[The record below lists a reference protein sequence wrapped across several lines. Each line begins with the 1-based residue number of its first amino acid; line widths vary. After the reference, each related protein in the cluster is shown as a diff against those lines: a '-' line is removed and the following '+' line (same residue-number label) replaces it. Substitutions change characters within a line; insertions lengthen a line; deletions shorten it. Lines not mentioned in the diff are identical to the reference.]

1 MNKDLYT
8 KNIFYLL
15 TFCSIVLLGVIMK
28 LLASVMIP
36 VVIAVLLSCVF
47 YPIVKRL
54 NEKLKMPWVLGSLIM
69 VLAIVILIMILST
82 IIGTSLTTFLGQY
95 PKYESKF
102 LSLYKMYADTFNF
115 QFYDDKSFFEN
126 IWGQLK
132 VREFVQKFALS
143 FSSDLLSFTK
153 SIGMVLLFIA
163 FLLIE
168 MRFGHEK
175 VDAMFKGKSSRR
187 VMNVT
192 RKIMTETVRF
202 LSIKFFI
209 SLATGILVFLCCL
222 ICGVDFAILWAFFA
236 FVMNFIPTFG
246 SIFSVVLTTLF
257 TLLQFYPSMLRTV
270 FIFVSMTTINMVLGN
285 IIEPRVEG
293 KNLGIS
299 PFVILVSLTFWGWMW
314 GFIGMIIAV
323 PMMMIVKIICE
334 NVSFL
339 QPVAI
344 ILGNKLS
351 ETQKG
356 FPPDEEAESEA
367 SETQAAF
374 SGDEEEKAAAVEVFP
389 ADGV

>member
-8 KNIFYLL
+8 RNIFYLL
-15 TFCSIVLLGVIMK
+15 IFCSIVLLGVIMK

-54 NEKLKMPWVLGSLIM
+54 NEKLRMPWVIGSLIM
-69 VLAIVILIMILST
+69 VLAIVIIIMILST
-82 IIGTSLTTFLGQY
+82 IIGTSLTAFLGQY

-143 FSSDLLSFTK
+143 FSSDLISFTK
-153 SIGMVLLFIA
+153 SVGMVLLLIA

-175 VDAMFKGKSSRR
+175 VNAMFKGKDSRR

-209 SLATGILVFLCCL
+209 SLATGVLVFLCCL
-222 ICGVDFAILWAFFA
+222 ICGVDFAVLWAFFA

-270 FIFVSMTTINMVLGN
+270 FIFASMTTINMVLGN
-285 IIEPRVEG
+285 IVEPRVEG

-339 QPVAI
+339 RPVAI
-344 ILGNKLS
+344 ILGNK
-351 ETQKG
+351 
-356 FPPDEEAESEA
+356 P
-367 SETQAAF
+367 SETQAGF
-374 SGDEEEKAAAVEVFP
+374 PVDEEEKAAAVEVSP

>member
-8 KNIFYLL
+8 RNIFYLL
-15 TFCSIVLLGVIMK
+15 IFCSIVLLGVIMK

-54 NEKLKMPWVLGSLIM
+54 NEKLRMPWVIGSLIM
-69 VLAIVILIMILST
+69 VLVIVIIIMILST
-82 IIGTSLTTFLGQY
+82 IIGTSLTAFLGQY

-143 FSSDLLSFTK
+143 FSSDLISFTK
-153 SIGMVLLFIA
+153 SVGMVLLLIA

-175 VDAMFKGKSSRR
+175 VNAMFKGKDSRR

-209 SLATGILVFLCCL
+209 SLATGVLVFLCCL
-222 ICGVDFAILWAFFA
+222 ICGVDFAVLWAFFA

-270 FIFVSMTTINMVLGN
+270 FIFASMTTINMVLGN
-285 IIEPRVEG
+285 IVEPRVEG

-339 QPVAI
+339 RPVAI
-344 ILGNKLS
+344 ILGNK
-351 ETQKG
+351 
-356 FPPDEEAESEA
+356 P
-367 SETQAAF
+367 SETQAGF
-374 SGDEEEKAAAVEVFP
+374 PVDEEEKAAAVEVSP

>member
-209 SLATGILVFLCCL
+209 SLATGVLVFLCCL

-374 SGDEEEKAAAVEVFP
+374 SGDEKEKAASVDVSP

>member
-209 SLATGILVFLCCL
+209 SLATGVLVFLCCL

-374 SGDEEEKAAAVEVFP
+374 SGDEEEKAASVEVSP

>member
-209 SLATGILVFLCCL
+209 SLATGVLVFLCCL
-222 ICGVDFAILWAFFA
+222 I
-236 FVMNFIPTFG
+236 
-246 SIFSVVLTTLF
+246 
-257 TLLQFYPSMLRTV
+257 
-270 FIFVSMTTINMVLGN
+270 
-285 IIEPRVEG
+285 
-293 KNLGIS
+293 
-299 PFVILVSLTFWGWMW
+299 
-314 GFIGMIIAV
+314 
-323 PMMMIVKIICE
+323 
-334 NVSFL
+334 
-339 QPVAI
+339 
-344 ILGNKLS
+344 
-351 ETQKG
+351 
-356 FPPDEEAESEA
+356 
-367 SETQAAF
+367 
-374 SGDEEEKAAAVEVFP
+374 
-389 ADGV
+389 

>member
-1 MNKDLYT
+1 MNEKLYT
-8 KNIFYLL
+8 RNSFYLL
-15 TFCSIVLLGVIMK
+15 LFCSIVLLGVIMK

-82 IIGTSLTTFLGQY
+82 IIGTSLTAFLGQY

-153 SIGMVLLFIA
+153 SVGMVLLLIA

-175 VDAMFKGKSSRR
+175 VDAMFEGKSSRR
-187 VMNVT
+187 VMSVT

-209 SLATGILVFLCCL
+209 SLATGVLVFFCCL
-222 ICGVDFAILWAFFA
+222 ICGVDFAVLWAFFA

-257 TLLQFYPSMLRTV
+257 SLLQFYPSMLRTV
-270 FIFVSMTTINMVLGN
+270 FIFVSMTAINMVLGN
-285 IIEPRVEG
+285 IVEPRVEG

-314 GFIGMIIAV
+314 GFLGMIIAV

-339 QPVAI
+339 HPIAI
-344 ILGNKLS
+344 ILGNKPS
-351 ETQKG
+351 ETQK
-356 FPPDEEAESEA
+356 D
-367 SETQAAF
+367 F
-374 SGDEEEKAAAVEVFP
+374 SDEEEEPKPDEIAP
-389 ADGV
+389 ADGE

>member
-209 SLATGILVFLCCL
+209 SLATGVLVFLCCL

-367 SETQAAF
+367 SETQAVF
-374 SGDEEEKAAAVEVFP
+374 SGDEKEKAAPVEVSP

>member
-15 TFCSIVLLGVIMK
+15 LFCSIVLLGVIMK

-36 VVIAVLLSCVF
+36 VVISVLLSCVF

-209 SLATGILVFLCCL
+209 SLATGVLVFLCCL

-367 SETQAAF
+367 SETQAVF
-374 SGDEEEKAAAVEVFP
+374 SGDEKEKAASVEVSP